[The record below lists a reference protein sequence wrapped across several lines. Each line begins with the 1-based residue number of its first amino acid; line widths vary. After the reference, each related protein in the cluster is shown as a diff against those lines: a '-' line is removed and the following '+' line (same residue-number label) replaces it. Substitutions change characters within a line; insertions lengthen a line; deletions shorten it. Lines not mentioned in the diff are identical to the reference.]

1 MLFADNGRR
10 IPSPM
15 MRVFSNSPSNYYKIN
30 QPVND
35 YHLILEKLKANNL
48 VDINISSL
56 DFKEKITLLKNKINN
71 NEYFKNLIK
80 GVHIPFAYKTTDQN
94 KEMGS
99 ELEDFLLPA
108 IQKSFNEKYPN
119 SKFKAILQSNSILKN
134 NIV

>member
-10 IPSPM
+10 VPSPM

-48 VDINISSL
+48 VDNNISSL
-56 DFKEKITLLKNKINN
+56 VFKEKTTLLKNRVIS

-80 GVHIPFAYKTTDQN
+80 GVHIPFAYKRIDQN
-94 KEMGS
+94 
-99 ELEDFLLPA
+99 F
-108 IQKSFNEKYPN
+108 
-119 SKFKAILQSNSILKN
+119 
-134 NIV
+134 

>member
-15 MRVFSNSPSNYYKIN
+15 MRVFSNLPSNYYKIN

-56 DFKEKITLLKNKINN
+56 VFKEKTTLLKNRI
-71 NEYFKNLIK
+71 IDMC
-80 GVHIPFAYKTTDQN
+80 PFAYIRGRTFTNTFIIADEMQNATGMQFKT
-94 KEMGS
+94 
-99 ELEDFLLPA
+99 LLTT
-108 IQKSFNEKYPN
+108 KLF
-119 SKFKAILQSNSILKN
+119 
-134 NIV
+134 